1 MDNIDIVEIL
11 KLEFMQRAII
21 GGFVVA
27 MITAMIGVFVTLRK
41 EAFIG
46 DGISHASLAGIALGF
61 FISVAPFWMAVA
73 VAVFMAVGIT
83 FLQKRSTLS
92 SDSIIGV
99 FFTLLFALGIVIF
112 NLTPG
117 YRPEISTYLFGSIL
131 SITWADIFYAFGVAF
146 LVILSFALFYRQFLY
161 TTLDSEAAYLR
172 NVKVRLMNYL
182 IRILTAI
189 VIVVS
194 IKVVGVI
201 LVSALLIIP
210 ASAVKLIAKN
220 FGQMIPLTVTFSI
233 FGTMIGLFMS
243 YILNLPSGATIVL
256 VFGIIFMVV
265 FLLKGIPRD

>member
-1 MDNIDIVEIL
+1 MNIIEIL
-11 KLEFMQRAII
+11 QLEFMQRALI
-21 GGFVVA
+21 GGLVVA
-27 MITAMIGVFVTLRK
+27 MLTAMIGVFVTLRK

-46 DGISHASLAGIALGF
+46 DGISHAALAGVALAF
-61 FISVAPFWMAVA
+61 FASVAPFWMAVA

-83 FLQKRSTLS
+83 FLQGRSKLS
-92 SDSIIGV
+92 SDAIIGV

-117 YRPEISTYLFGSIL
+117 YKPEISTYLFGSIL

-161 TTLDSEAAYLR
+161 ATLDSEAAYLR

-210 ASAVKLIAKN
+210 ASAVKLIAKR
-220 FGQMIPLTVTFSI
+220 FSQMIPLTIIFSLV
-233 FGTMIGLFMS
+233 GTLIGLYAS
-243 YILNLPSGATIVL
+243 YSLNLPSGASIVL
-256 VFGIIFMVV
+256 VFGAMFFVI
-265 FLLKGIPRD
+265 FLLRGISTD